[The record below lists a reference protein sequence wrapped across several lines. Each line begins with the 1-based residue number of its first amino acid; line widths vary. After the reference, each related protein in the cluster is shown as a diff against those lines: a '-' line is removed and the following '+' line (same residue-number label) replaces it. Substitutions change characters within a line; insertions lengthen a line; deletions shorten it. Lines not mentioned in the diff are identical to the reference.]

1 MPAIVAQVTDV
12 KPHPISDN
20 LDVVTIGGKT
30 NVANRPE
37 PNTPRYKVGDYAVML
52 EDNLILP
59 EWLLKRLDMWN
70 HEKNKGGLA
79 GSKGNRTKGRMIG
92 KTETFPGVFSEVA
105 LYACIYDQ
113 SSISIEDEGGCYFFA
128 AVGEDVSKHLGIT
141 EYVPT

>member
-12 KPHPISDN
+12 SPHPNSDK

-59 EWLLKRLDMWN
+59 VWLLRRLDMWN
-70 HEKNKGGLA
+70 DEKGKGGLA
-79 GSKGNRTKGRMIG
+79 GNKGNRTKGRKIAEVM
-92 KTETFPGVFSEVA
+92 SEVA
-105 LYACIYDQ
+105 LYAAIYDQ
-113 SSISIEDEGGCYFFA
+113 CSISIEIEDGTYPFVTLGD
-128 AVGEDVSKHLGIT
+128 DVSKDLGIT
-141 EYVPT
+141 EYIPNA